1 MLEANLMMVFAV
13 LDDFDQYLRVDH
25 WQWNR
30 RVKASILDHVLH
42 GDGAESD
49 LLLNLEDLLL
59 FRLQLH
65 RCSLWKR
72 HVYMLECEA
81 MVWREEGGAMRK
93 QLTVTFSSVGV
104 APAQH

>member
-1 MLEANLMMVFAV
+1 MMAGKGSWVEGRTVEWECCRVEMLEANLMMVFAV

-59 FRLQLH
+59 FRLQLGVRLKPRH
-65 RCSLWKR
+65 RPSL
-72 HVYMLECEA
+72 ESDC
-81 MVWREEGGAMRK
+81 
-93 QLTVTFSSVGV
+93 
-104 APAQH
+104 